1 MCLEVFALIMTPVF
15 KRLIFSP
22 CIAKLETPT
31 MTKVSTA
38 LLEEMETLQDSLS
51 ARCSA
56 LPGLML
62 ATKAMLLEDNAVP
75 HDCKVKEV

>member
-1 MCLEVFALIMTPVF
+1 MCLEVFALIMTLVF

-22 CIAKLETPT
+22 CIAKLEPPT

-62 ATKAMLLEDNAVP
+62 ATKAMLLEDNAIP
-75 HDCKVKEV
+75 HDCKAKEV